1 MASLVRIKNGTYRN
15 TPIVDT
21 VFPLVRPY
29 QVGAKGGFV
38 TVDASEMFGEA
49 RQIRIQLDNA
59 NAYEFVNDT
68 SMTEDSANDTDV
80 VVRLVKPSKPE
91 ETDEQIIAR
100 IRERFEILDD
110 MTKAAIAG
118 DIRAMIVSGAPG
130 VGKSYN
136 VEREIEK
143 STMFD
148 HIAGR
153 KIRSEVVKG
162 SATALGVYATLYR
175 YSDPECVLVFD
186 DCDSLF
192 ADPVSLNL
200 LKGALDTG
208 KKRKISWLSDSG
220 LLRREGIPDSFDF
233 RGSVIFI
240 TNMNF
245 ANVKSKSLQPH
256 LEALE
261 SRCHYVDLTMNSNR
275 DKILR
280 IKQVIADGMLDEYDM
295 EPGATAEIIEFIDA
309 NLNRLRELSLRTV
322 VKIADLRKSFPEKW
336 KNMASVTVMK

>member
-1 MASLVRIKNGTYRN
+1 MAALVRVISGTYRN
-15 TPIVDT
+15 TAIVNE
-21 VFPLVRPY
+21 VFPLVRAF
-29 QVGAKGGFV
+29 QVGAKGGYI
-38 TVDASEMFGEA
+38 TVDASEKYGEA
-49 RQIRIQLDNA
+49 RQIRVQLDDA
-59 NAYEFVNDT
+59 DAYEFVEGSVD
-68 SMTEDSANDTDV
+68 DAANSDV
-80 VVRLVKPSKPE
+80 VVQLVKNKVE
-91 ETDEQIIAR
+91 ETDEQIIER
-100 IRERFEILDD
+100 IRGRFAILDD

-118 DIRAMIVSGAPG
+118 NIRAMIVSGAPG
-130 VGKSYN
+130 VGKSFN

-148 HIAGR
+148 RIAGR

-192 ADPVSLNL
+192 ADPVSLNI

-220 LLRREGIPDSFDF
+220 LLRREGIPDSFEF
-233 RGSVIFI
+233 KGSVIFI

-245 ANVKSKSLQPH
+245 SNVKSKTLQPH

-275 DKILR
+275 DKLLR
-280 IKQVIADGMLDEYDM
+280 IKQVVADGMLDEYEM
-295 EPGATAEIIEFIDA
+295 EDGARDEIIEFVEA
-309 NLNRLRELSLRTV
+309 NLTKLRELSLRTV
-322 VKIADLRKSFPEKW
+322 VKIADLRKSFPDKW
-336 KNMASVTVMK
+336 KNMASVTIMKS

>member
-1 MASLVRIKNGTYRN
+1 MASLVRIINGTYRN
-15 TPIVDT
+15 SPIVDT

-38 TVDASEMFGEA
+38 TVDASGMFGEA
-49 RQIRIQLDNA
+49 RQIRVQLDNS
-59 NAYEFVNDT
+59 NAYEFVNGDA
-68 SMTEDSANDTDV
+68 MTEVSANTSDV
-80 VVRLVKPSKPE
+80 VVHLVKNKQE
-91 ETDEQIIAR
+91 ETDEQIIER
-100 IRERFEILDD
+100 IRERFSILDD

-118 DIRAMIVSGAPG
+118 TVRAMIVSGAPG
-130 VGKSYN
+130 VGKSFN

-148 HIAGR
+148 RIAGR

-233 RGSVIFI
+233 KGSVIFI

-245 ANVKSKSLQPH
+245 SNVKSKTLQPH

-261 SRCHYVDLTMNSNR
+261 SRCHYVDLTMNTNR
-275 DKILR
+275 DKLLR
-280 IKQVIADGMLDEYDM
+280 IKQVIADGMLDEY
-295 EPGATAEIIEFIDA
+295 ELGEGATEEIIGFIES
-309 NLNRLRELSLRTV
+309 NLSKLRELSLRTV
-322 VKIADLRKSFPEKW
+322 VKVADLHKSFPDKW
-336 KNMASVTVMK
+336 KNMAAVTVMK